1 MKSNFIRMEQA
12 EKVAVVT
19 INRPEALNALN
30 SEVLEEL
37 ESMFQF
43 LRENPDVK
51 AVVLTGSG
59 AKAFVAGADVAAMAK
74 CGPLEAQK
82 FILTGHRVFDAIAS
96 FPKPVIAAVNGF
108 ALGGGLELALSCD
121 FIYASENAKF
131 GLPEV
136 NLGIIPGWGGT
147 QRLTAAIGANRAK
160 EMIYSGKIVGTS
172 EAESMGLVNRV
183 FPADGFLEA
192 VLAEA
197 KIIAQKSMIPLS
209 MAKVSV
215 NAYTE
220 SGGQCG
226 KTVEI
231 QSVSLCFASNDQK
244 EGMAAFL
251 EKRKAQFTA
260 RYQVGP
266 LYHPDPGDSC
276 EYQLG
281 GCASGGAAYRRHR
294 RRSRATVYES
304 LWLAL

>member
-43 LRENPDVK
+43 LRETPDVK
-51 AVVLTGSG
+51 VVVLTGSG

-74 CGPLEAQK
+74 CAPLEAQK
-82 FILTGHRVFDAIAS
+82 FILTGHRVFDSIAS
-96 FPKPVIAAVNGF
+96 FPKPVVAAVNGF

-131 GLPEV
+131 GMPEV

-147 QRLTAAIGANRAK
+147 QRLPAAIGANRAK
-160 EMIYSGKIVGTS
+160 EMIYSGIIVGTS

-183 FPADGFLEA
+183 FPAEGFLES

-197 KIIAQKSMIPLS
+197 KMIAQKSMIPLS

-251 EKRKAQFTA
+251 EKRKAQFT
-260 RYQVGP
+260 
-266 LYHPDPGDSC
+266 DS
-276 EYQLG
+276 
-281 GCASGGAAYRRHR
+281 
-294 RRSRATVYES
+294 
-304 LWLAL
+304 

>member
-1 MKSNFIRMEQA
+1 MNSNYILVELVD
-12 EKVAVVT
+12 KVAVVT

-37 ESMFQF
+37 EATFQF
-43 LRENPDVK
+43 LGENPDAKV
-51 AVVLTGSG
+51 VVLTGSG
-59 AKAFVAGADVAAMAK
+59 AKAFVAGADVAAMAT

-82 FILTGHRVFDAIAS
+82 FIRTGHRVFDVIAS

-147 QRLTAAIGANRAK
+147 QRLPAVIGANRAK
-160 EMIYSGKIVGTS
+160 EMIYSGKTIDTG
-172 EAESMGLVNRV
+172 EAQSIGLLNRI
-183 FPADGFLEA
+183 FPAEGFLEA
-192 VLAEA
+192 VLGEA
-197 KIIAQKSMIPLS
+197 KAIARKSIIPLK

-215 NAYTE
+215 NASTE

-231 QSVSLCFASNDQK
+231 QSVSLCFASADQK

-251 EKRKAQFTA
+251 EKRKAQFT
-260 RYQVGP
+260 
-266 LYHPDPGDSC
+266 DS
-276 EYQLG
+276 
-281 GCASGGAAYRRHR
+281 
-294 RRSRATVYES
+294 
-304 LWLAL
+304 